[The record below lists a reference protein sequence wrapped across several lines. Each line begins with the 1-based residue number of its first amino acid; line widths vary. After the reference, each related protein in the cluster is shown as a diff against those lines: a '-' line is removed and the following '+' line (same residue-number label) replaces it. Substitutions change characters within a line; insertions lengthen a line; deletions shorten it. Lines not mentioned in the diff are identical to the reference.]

1 MNIVLNLY
9 DDIDIS
15 LCWYFK
21 NKNKNNST
29 PFQKYRYQ
37 YCSDTRNEEFQIFL
51 RNKLTQTFKI
61 KLKKM
66 RVSYTSMPMRI
77 PIKPKSFDVEQISL
91 FFSSKNMEVCM
102 KMLRFCLS

>member
-1 MNIVLNLY
+1 MNIVLNFY
-9 DDIDIS
+9 DGIDIS

-61 KLKKM
+61 K
-66 RVSYTSMPMRI
+66 
-77 PIKPKSFDVEQISL
+77 IK
-91 FFSSKNMEVCM
+91 NA
-102 KMLRFCLS
+102 RFIYLYANEDTNQT